1 MLKFF
6 ECLSL
11 CHTVQLDLTADVKF
25 QASSPD
31 EFSFVKFCEKYLYI
45 ILHYIFKLIF
55 FFFKINRVGIIF
67 EGDLKSS
74 TSNPVRMVNFFGDQ
88 KKYELL
94 HVLEFDSTRKRMSV
108 ILRSQQTNKLIVF
121 CKGAEDSIFSIC
133 SKNGKNNI
141 TECNQIINEFA
152 RNGWRTLALAYRY
165 LNEED
170 YSNYDT
176 LLNDAYNDLTNQE
189 VKLKE
194 VFEKIENNLELIGA
208 TAVEDRLQEDVASTL
223 ESLRQ
228 AGIKIW
234 VLTGDK
240 RETAINISNSCK
252 HFANDMIKL
261 ISTDL
266 DTFDDIK
273 SRLKQQQKQ

>member
-1 MLKFF
+1 M
-6 ECLSL
+6 
-11 CHTVQLDLTADVKF
+11 
-25 QASSPD
+25 
-31 EFSFVKFCEKYLYI
+31 
-45 ILHYIFKLIF
+45 HYIFKLIF

-176 LLNDAYNDLTNQE
+176 LLNDAYNDLTNQD